1 MKEAKFY
8 KVLNNKKVQ
17 CVLCP
22 HMCKIEE
29 GKSGFCKV
37 RNNID
42 GILYTKTYNKIS
54 SIALDP
60 IEKKPLRQYKPNSK
74 ILSVGT
80 YGCNFTCDFCQN
92 YHISQMEPELET
104 ISPTKLLEI
113 SDNINESI
121 GIAFTYN
128 EPTIWY
134 EYIYDVAKN
143 NKKDTILVT
152 NGYINKEPLKEL
164 LPYINAMNIDIKS
177 MNSKFYDTICN
188 GTLES
193 VKKTIIL
200 AYEKTHVEL
209 TFLAIPN
216 INDSNKE
223 MVELAT
229 WMNNID
235 FNIPLHIIPFRP
247 MYNMKYI
254 PKQTYERINRL
265 KEIALRYLK
274 YVY

>member
-1 MKEAKFY
+1 MKEASFY
-8 KVLNNKKVQ
+8 KILNNKQVR

-22 HMCKIEE
+22 HMCEIEE
-29 GKSGFCKV
+29 GQSGFCKV
-37 RNNID
+37 RINIE

-54 SIALDP
+54 SMSLDS
-60 IEKKPLRQYKPNSK
+60 IEKKPLRKYKPNTK

-92 YHISQMEPELET
+92 YHISQMEPKLEN
-104 ISPTKLLEI
+104 ISPTKLLKI
-113 SDNINESI
+113 SDNIKESI

-134 EYIYDVAKN
+134 EYVYDVAKN

-152 NGYINKEPLKEL
+152 NGYINKKPLEQL
-164 LPYINAMNIDIKS
+164 LPHINAMNIDIKS
-177 MNSKFYDTICN
+177 MRSKFYNTICD
-188 GTLES
+188 GTLKK
-193 VKKTIIL
+193 VKQTIIL
-200 AYEKTHVEL
+200 AHQQTHVEL

-223 MVELAT
+223 MSELAM
-229 WMNNID
+229 WIKNID
-235 FNIPLHIIPFRP
+235 SNIPLHIIPFRP
-247 MYNMKYI
+247 MYKMKDI
-254 PKQTYERINRL
+254 PRQTYEDINRL
-265 KEIALRYLK
+265 KKIALKYLK